1 MGGGRPIVFV
11 VDDDASVRESLARV
25 FARAGYQA
33 ESYASAAEFLNRA
46 PCDGPSCCLVL
57 DLQMPGLDGLAL
69 QQALVSAGN
78 PVPIVFIT
86 GHGDVP
92 TSVQAMKGGAV
103 DFLSKPF
110 ETDALL
116 DAVAHALDRSR
127 KEHEMLDELARVRSA
142 VSTLTP
148 REREVL
154 RHMVAGKRNKQI
166 AAELG
171 TTEKTVKVHR
181 ARVMEKMGAG
191 SIAELV
197 RRVEILS
204 AEL

>member
-1 MGGGRPIVFV
+1 MVGARPMVFV

-25 FARAGYQA
+25 FASAGYQA

-46 PCDGPSCCLVL
+46 PCDGPSCLVL
-57 DLQMPGLDGLAL
+57 DLQMPELDGLAL

-127 KEHEMLDELARVRSA
+127 KEHETLDELVRVRSA

-154 RHMVAGKRNKQI
+154 RHVVAGKRNKQI

-171 TTEKTVKVHR
+171 TTEKTIKVHR

-197 RRVEILS
+197 HRVEILS
-204 AEL
+204 GEL